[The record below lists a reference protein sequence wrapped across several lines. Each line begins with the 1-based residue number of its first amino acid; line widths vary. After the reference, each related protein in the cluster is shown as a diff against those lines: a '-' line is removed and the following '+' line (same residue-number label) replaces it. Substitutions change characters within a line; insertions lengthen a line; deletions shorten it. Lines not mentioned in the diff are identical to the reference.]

1 MDSQTLMMLSEQ
13 YIAHTYNRYPLLLVR
28 GKGTRVWDLDGKE
41 YLDFFAGLAVC
52 NLGHCHPKVVKAIQ
66 AQAEKLIHVSNLY
79 YIEPQIQL
87 ASLLC
92 KNSFAGKVFFCN
104 SGAEANEGALKLARK
119 YAKEKIGEDR
129 YEVIT
134 MENSFHGRTLAT
146 LTATAQ
152 KKYHKGY
159 APLMP
164 GFKYVPFNDLKAV
177 REAIGPKTCAVLV
190 EPIQGEGGV
199 NIPSEGY
206 LKGLREICDEKG
218 TLLILDE
225 VQVGMGRT
233 GKLFAYEHE
242 DMKPDLLTVAK
253 SLAGGVPIGA
263 LLIRDEIAKSF
274 EPGDHAS
281 TFGGNPLATAAGV
294 AALSAILEEGMLDHC
309 QRVGEYFLLRLEE
322 IKKKF
327 PFVQDVR
334 GRGLILGMELKI
346 EGAEIVKK
354 MMKKGFLINCTA
366 GNVLRFLPPLI
377 VTEEEVDRM
386 VRALEEVFKKINN
399 DQLSIVNDQ

>member
-13 YIAHTYNRYPLLLVR
+13 VIAHTYNRFPILPVR
-28 GKGTRVWDLDGKE
+28 GKGTRIWDREGKE
-41 YLDFFAGLAVC
+41 YVDFFSGLAVC

-66 AQAEKLIHVSNLY
+66 EQAEKLIHVSNLY
-79 YIEPQIQL
+79 YIEPQIEL

-92 KNSFAGKVFFCN
+92 KHSFADKVFFCN

-119 YAKEKIGEDR
+119 YAKGKGGEDR
-129 YEVIT
+129 HEIIT
-134 MENSFHGRTLAT
+134 MERSFHGRTLAT
-146 LTATAQ
+146 LTATGQ
-152 KKYHKGY
+152 DKYHKGY

-164 GFKYVPFNDLKAV
+164 GFKYVPFNDL
-177 REAIGPKTCAVLV
+177 EAIRGAIDSKTCAVLL

-199 NIPSEGY
+199 NVPSEGY

-218 TLLILDE
+218 VLLILDE

-242 DMKPDLLTVAK
+242 DIQPDMLTLAK

-263 LLIRDEIAKSF
+263 LLIKEEIAKSF

-281 TFGGNPLATAAGV
+281 TFGGNFLATAAGV
-294 AALSAILEEGMLDHC
+294 AALHAILEEGMLENC
-309 QRVGEYFLLRLEE
+309 QRVGEYFLSRLKEVQ
-322 IKKKF
+322 KKF
-327 PFVQDVR
+327 PFVLDVR
-334 GRGLILGMELKI
+334 GRGLILGLELKMD
-346 EGAEIVKK
+346 GADIVKE
-354 MMKKGFLINCTA
+354 MMRRGFLINCTMN
-366 GNVLRFLPPLI
+366 NVLRFLPPLI

-386 VRALEEVFKKINN
+386 IVALEETFEKI
-399 DQLSIVNDQ
+399 QTAITP

>member
-1 MDSQTLMMLSEQ
+1 MLSEQ

-66 AQAEKLIHVSNLY
+66 DQAEKLIHVSNLY

-92 KNSFAGKVFFCN
+92 KHSFAGKVFFCN

-159 APLMP
+159 GPLMP

-177 REAIGPKTCAVLV
+177 REAIGPKACAVLL

-218 TLLILDE
+218 ILLILDE

-309 QRVGEYFLLRLEE
+309 QRVGEYFLSRLEE

-327 PFVQDVR
+327 PFVQEVR

-386 VRALEEVFKKINN
+386 ISALEEVFKG
-399 DQLSIVNDQ
+399 VT

>member
-1 MDSQTLMMLSEQ
+1 MDSQTLMMLSEK

-66 AQAEKLIHVSNLY
+66 DQAEKLIHVSNLY

-92 KNSFAGKVFFCN
+92 KHSFAGKVFFCN

-177 REAIGPKTCAVLV
+177 REAIGPKTCAVLL

-218 TLLILDE
+218 ILLILDE

-309 QRVGEYFLLRLEE
+309 QRVGQYFLSRLEE

-386 VRALEEVFKKINN
+386 ISALEEVFQNFKF
-399 DQLSIVNDQ
+399 

>member
-1 MDSQTLMMLSEQ
+1 M
-13 YIAHTYNRYPLLLVR
+13 
-28 GKGTRVWDLDGKE
+28 
-41 YLDFFAGLAVC
+41 
-52 NLGHCHPKVVKAIQ
+52 
-66 AQAEKLIHVSNLY
+66 
-79 YIEPQIQL
+79 
-87 ASLLC
+87 
-92 KNSFAGKVFFCN
+92 
-104 SGAEANEGALKLARK
+104 
-119 YAKEKIGEDR
+119 
-129 YEVIT
+129 
-134 MENSFHGRTLAT
+134 
-146 LTATAQ
+146 
-152 KKYHKGY
+152 
-159 APLMP
+159 
-164 GFKYVPFNDLKAV
+164 PFNDLKAV
-177 REAIGPKTCAVLV
+177 REAIDSKTCAVLL

-218 TLLILDE
+218 ILLILDE

-309 QRVGEYFLLRLEE
+309 RRVGEYFLSRLEE

-327 PFVQDVR
+327 PFVQEVR

-377 VTEEEVDRM
+377 VTEEEVDR
-386 VRALEEVFKKINN
+386 VIKTLGEGFEKIQSPNINN
-399 DQLSIVNDQ
+399 Q

>member
-1 MDSQTLMMLSEQ
+1 MMLSEK
-13 YIAHTYNRYPLLLVR
+13 YIAHTYNRFPILPVR
-28 GKGTRVWDLDGKE
+28 GKGTRIWDIEGKE
-41 YLDFFAGLAVC
+41 YIDFFSGLAVC
-52 NLGHCHPKVVKAIQ
+52 NLGHCHPKVVRAIQ

-79 YIEPQIQL
+79 YIEPQIEL

-92 KNSFAGKVFFCN
+92 KHSFADKVFFCN

-119 YAKEKIGEDR
+119 YAKEKTGEDR
-129 YEVIT
+129 CEIIT
-134 MENSFHGRTLAT
+134 MERSFHGRTLAT
-146 LTATAQ
+146 LTATGQ
-152 KKYHKGY
+152 TKYHKGY

-164 GFKYVPFNDLKAV
+164 GFKYVPFNNLKAV
-177 REAIGPKTCAVLV
+177 REAIGSKTCAVLL

-218 TLLILDE
+218 ILLILDE

-242 DMKPDLLTVAK
+242 DIQPDMLTVAK

-263 LLIRDEIAKSF
+263 LLIKEEIARSF

-281 TFGGNPLATAAGV
+281 TFGGNFLATSAGV
-294 AALSAILEEGMLDHC
+294 AALNAILEEGMLENC
-309 QRVGEYFLLRLEE
+309 RRVGEHFLSRLQE
-322 IKKKF
+322 IKERF

-334 GRGLILGMELKI
+334 GRGLILGMEL
-346 EGAEIVKK
+346 EMDGAEIVKE
-354 MMKKGFLINCTA
+354 MMKRGFLINCTM
-366 GNVLRFLPPLI
+366 NKVLRFLPPLI

-386 VRALEEVFKKINN
+386 IKALEETFEKFQTPNTNN
-399 DQLSIVNDQ
+399 QTSSNSQ